1 MKDKSGEN
9 TQRKESQRQQ
19 QQNPFIFVG
28 VTLIKKKILEIR
40 REQKS
45 RQTNFQ
51 KEERENFSMFNFVI

>member
-40 REQKS
+40 RE
-45 RQTNFQ
+45 
-51 KEERENFSMFNFVI
+51 

>member
-1 MKDKSGEN
+1 MKDKSEEN
-9 TQRKESQRQQ
+9 TQRKESQRQ